1 MLALRDV
8 QISVVI
14 ERQPSGIAKA
24 GGKDRERLQRAIV
37 LERGLQ
43 DHPFQRLPV
52 FVRVVLVVLV
62 IGLPR
67 LSRVIFFLVLVRVR
81 LRAWLELLGRE
92 E

>member
-14 ERQPSGIAKA
+14 ERQPSRIAKA

-52 FVRVVLVVLV
+52 VVVVLLV
-62 IGLPR
+62 GFPR
-67 LSRVIFFLVLVRVR
+67 PRRVILFLVLVRVR